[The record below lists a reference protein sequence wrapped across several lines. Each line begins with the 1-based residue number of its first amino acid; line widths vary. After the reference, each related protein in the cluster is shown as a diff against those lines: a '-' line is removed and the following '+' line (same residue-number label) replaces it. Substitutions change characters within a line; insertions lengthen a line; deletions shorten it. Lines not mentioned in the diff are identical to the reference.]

1 MPNWCNNSINISGST
16 ETIKTLWDEAN
27 KEDSGLLNAMKPM
40 PKELDGTTSP
50 TPQEGQAGY
59 KGPQPKIDGFDNWYD
74 WRVSNWGT
82 KWDIDPSEGLEFT
95 DNGDGTAQIS
105 GWFESAWAPP
115 IQAYDTFL
123 DDMDGCSL
131 TADYHEPGMDFA
143 GIYDNG
149 DDQYMEGLGE
159 WCEAVV
165 KGSCALEDTPE
176 LFQKLEDQ
184 FELIENAREYIE
196 EQMLEEDE
204 EKARRDEKNGLYPQ
218 HEDVAN

>member
-27 KEDSGLLNAMKPM
+27 KEGSGLLDAMKPM

-74 WRVSNWGT
+74 WRVKNWGT
-82 KWDIDPSEGLEFT
+82 KWDIDPKEGLEFT

-143 GIYDNG
+143 GFYDNG

-165 KGSCALEDTPE
+165 KGTCALGDTPE
-176 LFQKLEDQ
+176 LFQKLDEE
-184 FELIENAREYIE
+184 FELVENAREWIE
-196 EQMLEEDE
+196 EQMEEETVD
-204 EKARRDEKNGLYPQ
+204 G
-218 HEDVAN
+218 

>member
-1 MPNWCNNSINISGST
+1 M
-16 ETIKTLWDEAN
+16 
-27 KEDSGLLNAMKPM
+27 
-40 PKELDGTTSP
+40 
-50 TPQEGQAGY
+50 Q
-59 KGPQPKIDGFDNWYD
+59 
-74 WRVSNWGT
+74 NWGT
-82 KWDIDPSEGLEFT
+82 KWDIDPGEGLEFT

-143 GIYDNG
+143 GFYDNG

-165 KGSCALEDTPE
+165 KGTCALGDTPE
-176 LFQKLEDQ
+176 LFQKLDDQ
-184 FELIENAREYIE
+184 FELVEGAREYIE
-196 EQMLEEDE
+196 EQMEEE
-204 EKARRDEKNGLYPQ
+204 RQDEKNGLYPQ

>member
-27 KEDSGLLNAMKPM
+27 KEGSGLLDAMKPM

-74 WRVSNWGT
+74 WRVKNWGT
-82 KWDIDPSEGLEFT
+82 KWDIDPKEGLEFT

-143 GIYDNG
+143 GFYDNG

-159 WCEAVV
+159 WCESVV
-165 KGSCALEDTPE
+165 KGTCSLDDTPE
-176 LFQKLEDQ
+176 LFQTLDDT
-184 FELIENAREYIE
+184 FELVENARDWIE
-196 EQMLEEDE
+196 EQMEEAKQKE
-204 EKARRDEKNGLYPQ
+204 TAQ
-218 HEDVAN
+218 

>member
-27 KEDSGLLNAMKPM
+27 KEGSGLLNAMKPM

-74 WRVSNWGT
+74 WRVQNWGT
-82 KWDIDPSEGLEFT
+82 KWDIDPGEGLEFT

-143 GIYDNG
+143 GFYDNG

-165 KGSCALEDTPE
+165 KGTCSLGDTPE
-176 LFQKLEDQ
+176 LFQKLDDQ
-184 FELIENAREYIE
+184 FELVENAREWIE
-196 EQMLEEDE
+196 EQMEEE
-204 EKARRDEKNGLYPQ
+204 RKDEKNGLYAE

>member
-27 KEDSGLLNAMKPM
+27 KEGSGLLDAMKPM

-74 WRVSNWGT
+74 WRVKNWGT
-82 KWDIDPSEGLEFT
+82 KWDIDPKEGLEFT

-143 GIYDNG
+143 GFYDNG

-165 KGSCALEDTPE
+165 KGTCALGDTPE
-176 LFQKLEDQ
+176 LFQKLDDE
-184 FELIENAREYIE
+184 FELVENAREWIE
-196 EQMLEEDE
+196 EQMEEETVD
-204 EKARRDEKNGLYPQ
+204 G
-218 HEDVAN
+218 

>member
-1 MPNWCNNSINISGST
+1 MPNWCNNSINIQGST
-16 ETIKTLWDEAN
+16 ETVKTLWDEAN
-27 KEDSGLLNAMKPM
+27 KEGSGLLDAMKPM

-74 WRVSNWGT
+74 WRVKNWGT
-82 KWDIDPSEGLEFT
+82 KWDIDPKEGLEFT

-143 GIYDNG
+143 GFYDNG

-165 KGSCALEDTPE
+165 KGTCALGDTPE
-176 LFQKLEDQ
+176 LFQKLDDE
-184 FELIENAREYIE
+184 FELVENAREWIE
-196 EQMLEEDE
+196 EQMEEETVD
-204 EKARRDEKNGLYPQ
+204 G
-218 HEDVAN
+218 

>member
-1 MPNWCNNSINISGST
+1 MPNWCNNTLSIQGPT
-16 ETIKTLWDEAN
+16 DTLKPLWDEAN
-27 KEDSGLLNAMKPM
+27 RQGSGLLNAMKPM
-40 PKELDGTTSP
+40 PQELADTTSP
-50 TPQEGQAGY
+50 TPKEGQAGY

-74 WRVSNWGT
+74 WRVKNWGT
-82 KWDIDPSEGLEFT
+82 KWDIDPKEGLEFT

-143 GIYDNG
+143 GFYDNG

-165 KGSCALEDTPE
+165 KGTCALGDTPE
-176 LFQKLEDQ
+176 LFQKLDEE
-184 FELIENAREYIE
+184 FELVENAREWIE
-196 EQMLEEDE
+196 EQMEEE
-204 EKARRDEKNGLYPQ
+204 TVNG
-218 HEDVAN
+218 

>member
-27 KEDSGLLNAMKPM
+27 KEGSGLLNAMKPM

-74 WRVSNWGT
+74 WRVQNWGT
-82 KWDIDPSEGLEFT
+82 KWDIDPGEGLEFT

-143 GIYDNG
+143 GFYDNG

-165 KGSCALEDTPE
+165 KGTCALGDTPE
-176 LFQKLEDQ
+176 LFQKLDDQ
-184 FELIENAREYIE
+184 FELVEGAREYIE
-196 EQMLEEDE
+196 EQMEEE
-204 EKARRDEKNGLYPQ
+204 RQDEKNGLYPQ

>member
-27 KEDSGLLNAMKPM
+27 KEGSGLLDAMKPM

-74 WRVSNWGT
+74 WRVKNWGT
-82 KWDIDPSEGLEFT
+82 KWDIDPKEGLEFT

-143 GIYDNG
+143 GFYDNG

-165 KGSCALEDTPE
+165 KGTCALGDTPE
-176 LFQKLEDQ
+176 LFQKLDDE
-184 FELIENAREYIE
+184 FELVENAREWIE
-196 EQMLEEDE
+196 EQMEEE
-204 EKARRDEKNGLYPQ
+204 TVNG
-218 HEDVAN
+218 

>member
-16 ETIKTLWDEAN
+16 ETIKALWDEAN
-27 KEDSGLLNAMKPM
+27 KEGSGLLNAMKPM

-74 WRVSNWGT
+74 WRVQNWGT
-82 KWDIDPSEGLEFT
+82 KWDIDPGEGLEFT

-149 DDQYMEGLGE
+149 DDQYMEGLSE
-159 WCEAVV
+159 WCRAVV
-165 KGSCALEDTPE
+165 KGTTSLEDTPE
-176 LFQKLEDQ
+176 LFQRLDDI
-184 FELIENAREYIE
+184 FELIENRREYIE
-196 EQMLEEDE
+196 EEMAEDE
-204 EKARRDEKNGLYPQ
+204 TKEAVNG
-218 HEDVAN
+218 

>member
-27 KEDSGLLNAMKPM
+27 REGSGLLNAMKPM

-74 WRVSNWGT
+74 WRVQNWGT

-143 GIYDNG
+143 GFYDNG

-165 KGSCALEDTPE
+165 KGTCALGDTPE
-176 LFQKLEDQ
+176 LFQKLDDQ
-184 FELIENAREYIE
+184 FELVEGAREYIE
-196 EQMLEEDE
+196 EQMEEE
-204 EKARRDEKNGLYPQ
+204 RQDEKNGLYPQ

>member
-27 KEDSGLLNAMKPM
+27 KEGSGLLNAMKPM

-74 WRVSNWGT
+74 WRVQNWGT
-82 KWDIDPSEGLEFT
+82 KWDIDPGEGLEFT

-165 KGSCALEDTPE
+165 KGTCALGDTPE
-176 LFQKLEDQ
+176 LFQKLDDQ
-184 FELIENAREYIE
+184 FELVEGAREYIE
-196 EQMLEEDE
+196 EQMEEE
-204 EKARRDEKNGLYPQ
+204 RQDEKNGLYPQ

>member
-27 KEDSGLLNAMKPM
+27 KEGSGLLDAMKPM

-74 WRVSNWGT
+74 WRVKNWGT
-82 KWDIDPSEGLEFT
+82 KWDIDPKEGLEFT

-143 GIYDNG
+143 GFYDNG

-165 KGSCALEDTPE
+165 KGTCALGDTPD
-176 LFQKLEDQ
+176 LFQKLDDE
-184 FELIENAREYIE
+184 FELVENAREWIE
-196 EQMLEEDE
+196 EQMEEE
-204 EKARRDEKNGLYPQ
+204 TVNG
-218 HEDVAN
+218 

>member
-1 MPNWCNNSINISGST
+1 MPNWCNNSINIQGST

-40 PKELDGTTSP
+40 PKELEDTTSP

-59 KGPQPKIDGFDNWYD
+59 KGPQPKVDGHDNWYS
-74 WRVSNWGT
+74 WRNENWGT
-82 KWDIDPSEGLEFT
+82 KWDIDPTEGLEFT

-143 GIYDNG
+143 GIYTDG

-165 KGSCALEDTPE
+165 KGTTSIGDTPE
-176 LFQKLEDQ
+176 LFQTLDDT
-184 FELIENAREYIE
+184 FELVEGARDWIE
-196 EQMLEEDE
+196 EQMEE
-204 EKARRDEKNGLYPQ
+204 EKETAQ
-218 HEDVAN
+218 

>member
-1 MPNWCNNSINISGST
+1 MPNWCNNSINIQGST

-40 PKELDGTTSP
+40 PKELEGTTSP

-59 KGPQPKIDGFDNWYD
+59 KGPQPKVDGHDNWYS
-74 WRVSNWGT
+74 WRNENWGT
-82 KWDIDPSEGLEFT
+82 KWDIDPTEGLEFT

-149 DDQYMEGLGE
+149 DDQFMEGLGE

-165 KGSCALEDTPE
+165 KGS
-176 LFQKLEDQ
+176 
-184 FELIENAREYIE
+184 
-196 EQMLEEDE
+196 
-204 EKARRDEKNGLYPQ
+204 
-218 HEDVAN
+218 

>member
-16 ETIKTLWDEAN
+16 ETIRTLWDEAN
-27 KEDSGLLNAMKPM
+27 REGSGLLNAMKPM

-74 WRVSNWGT
+74 WRVQNWGT
-82 KWDIDPSEGLEFT
+82 KWDIDPGEGLEFT

-143 GIYDNG
+143 GFYDNG

-165 KGSCALEDTPE
+165 KGTCALGDTPE
-176 LFQKLEDQ
+176 LFQKLDDQ
-184 FELIENAREYIE
+184 FELVENAREWIE
-196 EQMLEEDE
+196 EQMEEE
-204 EKARRDEKNGLYPQ
+204 RKDEKNGLYAE

>member
-27 KEDSGLLNAMKPM
+27 KEGSGLIDAMKPM

-74 WRVSNWGT
+74 WRVKNWGT
-82 KWDIDPSEGLEFT
+82 KWDIDPKEGLEFT

-143 GIYDNG
+143 GFYDNG

-165 KGSCALEDTPE
+165 KGTCALGDTPE
-176 LFQKLEDQ
+176 LFQKLDEE
-184 FELIENAREYIE
+184 FELVENAREWIE
-196 EQMLEEDE
+196 EQMEEE
-204 EKARRDEKNGLYPQ
+204 TVNG
-218 HEDVAN
+218 

>member
-27 KEDSGLLNAMKPM
+27 KEGSGLLNAMKPM

-74 WRVSNWGT
+74 WRVQNWGT
-82 KWDIDPSEGLEFT
+82 KWDIDPGEGLEFT

-143 GIYDNG
+143 GFYDNG

-165 KGSCALEDTPE
+165 KGTCALGDTPE
-176 LFQKLEDQ
+176 LFQTLDDQ
-184 FELIENAREYIE
+184 FELVEGAREWIE
-196 EQMLEEDE
+196 EQMEEE
-204 EKARRDEKNGLYPQ
+204 RKDEKNGLYPQ